1 MRIVQLVPR
10 GDRPWSGTLTVIV
23 NLAASL
29 AGLGHDVE
37 VWHLGD
43 WSHSDFDAHA
53 AMLTDSGV
61 TRREFHPGDGLR
73 RSTETIAREALSED
87 IQIVHLHGAFNTT
100 NAAVARALAT
110 PFVFSPHSGYDPTS
124 LERSKF
130 KKRAYKRV
138 FEMPMLRRA
147 ALVVALTEHEL
158 QDVMAYGARSPCVVI
173 PNGVAPAP
181 AVDRGAFR
189 KSIDVDDDERLAL
202 FVGRLDVARKGLD
215 VLLAGV
221 QSAPSWHLALVGPD
235 ERDGLRRIRAEIAS
249 RRLGH
254 RVHLC
259 GPRFGLR
266 LDEAL
271 ASCDVFVLLS
281 RWEGMPMA
289 LLEALSHGKPALV
302 SPAVERCVPVAD
314 NGAGR
319 VASPTEVG
327 RVLEGFAGLD
337 DGSTDAF
344 SRAARRLA
352 SGYEWP
358 VVARRY
364 AEAYGSAVGG

>member
-43 WSHSDFDAHA
+43 WSHSDFDAHTA
-53 AMLTDSGV
+53 LLADSGV
-61 TRREFHPGDGLR
+61 TRREFRPGNGLR
-73 RSTETIAREALSED
+73 GSTGTVAREARSQD

-100 NAAVARALAT
+100 NAAVARALTT
-110 PFVFSPHSGYDPTS
+110 PFVFSPHSGYDPIS
-124 LERSKF
+124 LDRSKL
-130 KKRAYKRV
+130 KKRAYKGAL
-138 FEMPMLRRA
+138 EMPMLRRA
-147 ALVVALTEHEL
+147 ALVVALTEHERD
-158 QDVMAYGARSPCVVI
+158 DVIAYGARTPCVVI
-173 PNGVAPAP
+173 PNGVAPP
-181 AVDRGAFR
+181 LPVDTGAFR
-189 KSIDVDDDERLAL
+189 KSIGIEERDHLAL

-215 VLLAGV
+215 VLLEGV
-221 QSAPSWHLALVGPD
+221 EDAPSWHLALVGPD

-249 RRLGH
+249 RRLGR

-266 LDEAL
+266 LHEAL
-271 ASCDVFVLLS
+271 ASCDTFVLLS

-289 LLEALSHGKPALV
+289 LLEALSHGTPALV
-302 SPAVERCVPVAD
+302 SPAVERCVPVAAS
-314 NGAGR
+314 GAGR
-319 VASPTEVG
+319 VAAPTEVG
-327 RVLEGFAGLD
+327 RVLEELARLD
-337 DGSTDAF
+337 DGSREAL
-344 SRAARRLA
+344 SRAALRLA
-352 SGYEWP
+352 AGYEWL

-364 AEAYGSAVGG
+364 EEAYVSVVGG